1 MATGPAI
8 RVTSLERWKLEEET
22 PTEHEEEREEHCS
35 PQTGNVADIQKP
47 GRQRVRAYDGGYSP
61 MLLTSIDRRKRQVE
75 YFQ

>member
-22 PTEHEEEREEHCS
+22 LPEHEEEREEHCS

-47 GRQRVRAYDGGYSP
+47 GRQRVRAYDC
-61 MLLTSIDRRKRQVE
+61 
-75 YFQ
+75 